1 LTFAVLFRLLLGF
14 VGNRS
19 TTINYCPNTITNHV
33 RLGNNLRHF
42 TRTREINFC
51 SGACIRQ
58 FSTTKPLKTIIFN
71 GFESRIIVNS
81 TINKLR
87 FDKQKSILLLPSF
100 NDYSELK
107 KSFSIVCSK
116 LKPGTYNLIFYF
128 YVKLASYS
136 ISPAYYRINA
146 KEFVKNNKLT
156 VGYVEVFRLKLDT
169 LFYLDIYL
177 GLLSDKVN
185 KSSEVL
191 LIIEAVD
198 NANQSADALMVED
211 EFYEPERAVAGS
223 LRIFSH

>member
-1 LTFAVLFRLLLGF
+1 
-14 VGNRS
+14 
-19 TTINYCPNTITNHV
+19 
-33 RLGNNLRHF
+33 
-42 TRTREINFC
+42 
-51 SGACIRQ
+51 
-58 FSTTKPLKTIIFN
+58 
-71 GFESRIIVNS
+71 
-81 TINKLR
+81 
-87 FDKQKSILLLPSF
+87 LPSF

-128 YVKLASYS
+128 DVKLASYS

-146 KEFVKNNKLT
+146 KEFVHNNKLT

-198 NANQSADALMVED
+198 NANQSGDALMVED
-211 EFYEPERAVAGS
+211 EFYEPERAVAVAYGS
-223 LRIFSH
+223 SVTKGRSTTINSCPNTITNHVRLGNNLPHFTRTRKMNFCIFLIDISCAALFFFLRGCAERHPNKLGSRLGMAKNRACWTALPGEGWTYIN

>member
-1 LTFAVLFRLLLGF
+1 M
-14 VGNRS
+14 
-19 TTINYCPNTITNHV
+19 
-33 RLGNNLRHF
+33 
-42 TRTREINFC
+42 
-51 SGACIRQ
+51 
-58 FSTTKPLKTIIFN
+58 
-71 GFESRIIVNS
+71 
-81 TINKLR
+81 
-87 FDKQKSILLLPSF
+87 
-100 NDYSELK
+100 
-107 KSFSIVCSK
+107 CSK

-136 ISPAYYRINA
+136 ISPAYYRIN
-146 KEFVKNNKLT
+146 EFVKNNKLT